1 VLACT
6 LYVSTLDAYALVL
19 HGECITMPT
28 LTLTLCYFHYHWYFT
43 SSHSI
48 LNHQLVEEIFD
59 SREDRGV
66 LEDRA
71 LMLLLSKIPEAQT
84 MSALR
89 KYQSTVQQRGRASIN
104 NPCGYLISL
113 LKKAQVRAPQCTI
126 FLPPFFFLILIMSS
140 VA

>member
-1 VLACT
+1 VL
-6 LYVSTLDAYALVL
+6 SQS
-19 HGECITMPT
+19 
-28 LTLTLCYFHYHWYFT
+28 LTLTLCLLPLFLLLITHCTLYT
-43 SSHSI
+43 AQTT
-48 LNHQLVEEIFD
+48 QLVEEIFD

-113 LKKAQVRAPQCTI
+113 LKKAQVRAPPCCT
-126 FLPPFFFLILIMSS
+126 FFFPFLCLICTTHPCMQWP
-140 VA
+140 